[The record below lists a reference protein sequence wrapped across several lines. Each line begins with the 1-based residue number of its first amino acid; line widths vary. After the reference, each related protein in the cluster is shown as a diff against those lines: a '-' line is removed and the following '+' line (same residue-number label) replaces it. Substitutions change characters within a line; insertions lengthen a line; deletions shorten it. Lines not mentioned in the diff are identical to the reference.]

1 MLDKEAS
8 QQALAT
14 LFRGQMVVDLRTL
27 FSALKTSSRMSVFRR
42 LKSVGYLSSYTHRGA
57 YYTLP
62 DIPLFD
68 GHGLWFHQGVGFS
81 RAGTLKAT
89 LVAMV
94 DAAEAGHTHRELEML
109 LRIRVRNTLVQLVRE
124 CRIGRHRIKT
134 LYLYVS
140 AISEQSA
147 AQLARRQEGSAGVAA
162 APMAKLAETT
172 LIEILLEVVR
182 TAPVTVR
189 PAVVADRLR
198 ARAVAVTTAQV
209 EQVFAHYGLGP
220 GKKTAE
226 PGSRPSK
233 SSER

>member
-14 LFRGQMVVDLRTL
+14 LFRRQMVVDLHTL
-27 FSALKTSSRMSVFRR
+27 FGVLETPSRMSVFRR
-42 LKSVGYLSSYTHRGA
+42 LKSVSYLSSYTHRGA

-62 DIPLFD
+62 DIPRFD

-124 CRIGRHRIKT
+124 RRIGRHHIKT

-140 AISEQSA
+140 AVSEQSA
-147 AQLARRQEGSAGVAA
+147 AQFARRQEGSAGVAA
-162 APMAKLAETT
+162 DPMAKLAETT

-182 TAPVTVR
+182 TGPVTVR

-198 ARAVAVTTAQV
+198 ARAVAVTAAQV

-220 GKKTAE
+220 GKKTAAR
-226 PGSRPSK
+226 GSRPSK

>member
-1 MLDKEAS
+1 MLDREAS
-8 QQALAT
+8 QQALAS
-14 LFRGQMVVDLRTL
+14 LFRRQGVVDLPTL
-27 FSALKTSSRMSVFRR
+27 FGVLETSSRMSVFRR

-62 DIPLFD
+62 DIPRFD
-68 GHGLWFHQGVGFS
+68 GHGLWFHQAVGFS

-94 DAAEAGHTHRELEML
+94 EDAEAGLTHRELEML

-124 CRIGRHRIKT
+124 HRIGRHRIKT
-134 LYLYVS
+134 LYLYCS
-140 AISEQSA
+140 ARSEQSA
-147 AQLARRQEGSAGVAA
+147 AQLTRRQEGRAGVA
-162 APMAKLAETT
+162 APMAKLAETI

-182 TAPVTVR
+182 TAPVAVR

-198 ARAVAVTTAQV
+198 ARDVAVTAAQV

-220 GKKTAE
+220 EKKTAA

>member
-1 MLDKEAS
+1 
-8 QQALAT
+8 
-14 LFRGQMVVDLRTL
+14 
-27 FSALKTSSRMSVFRR
+27 
-42 LKSVGYLSSYTHRGA
+42 
-57 YYTLP
+57 
-62 DIPLFD
+62 
-68 GHGLWFHQGVGFS
+68 
-81 RAGTLKAT
+81 
-89 LVAMV
+89 
-94 DAAEAGHTHRELEML
+94 LEIL

-124 CRIGRHRIKT
+124 HRIGRHRLKT

-147 AQLARRQEGSAGVAA
+147 AQLARRQEGRAGVAA

-198 ARAVAVTTAQV
+198 ARAVSVTAAQV

-220 GKKTAE
+220 GKKTVE